1 MERKEDEGEAP
12 RKRDQ
17 KRDQNIRVLWQTV
30 RAMGSGRG
38 VLQPQPRP
46 RTRANPIRRC
56 MVWGWMECYPF
67 PGEGEG
73 GGMRQDTHENWG
85 FSWQDW
91 GDWGTAREGCP
102 LQAPNS
108 QTGSGMSSPWGRSEA
123 HAWLCS
129 CNGWQQ
135 ALAPP
140 SKGRL
145 AGSPA
150 ASPAIGRGG
159 FASADSAHQNAEPVA
174 KGKGGFPSPQSRQV
188 DAEACPRMDKPIFD
202 SFVAHRR
209 RHRDGKLLHL
219 WLMEPKCHKFQQ
231 DQRLRTS
238 DRSRQLSAW
247 KLSLACSNRIGQKAP
262 AV

>member
-56 MVWGWMECYPF
+56 LVWGRMECYPF

-91 GDWGTAREGCP
+91 GDWGTARGGGVHSKLQTPKRAAVCHHLGEGVKPTPGCVPAMGGSRPWLRRQRDGSPVP
-102 LQAPNS
+102 L
-108 QTGSGMSSPWGRSEA
+108 RSRR
-123 HAWLCS
+123 
-129 CNGWQQ
+129 
-135 ALAPP
+135 
-140 SKGRL
+140 RL
-145 AGSPA
+145 A
-150 ASPAIGRGG
+150 
-159 FASADSAHQNAEPVA
+159 VVV
-174 KGKGGFPSPQSRQV
+174 SRV
-188 DAEACPRMDKPIFD
+188 PTPHTK
-202 SFVAHRR
+202 
-209 RHRDGKLLHL
+209 
-219 WLMEPKCHKFQQ
+219 
-231 DQRLRTS
+231 T
-238 DRSRQLSAW
+238 RSRWPRARGA
-247 KLSLACSNRIGQKAP
+247 SLPRSLVKWMPRHVQEWTNPSLTLLLPIDVDIEMASSSMSG
-262 AV
+262 